1 MSAVFKK
8 YPWIFK
14 SRDCMKKACQ
24 RPAGWHE
31 HLFLQV
37 SWVKKIATL
46 VGPAVTQLP
55 IETALKRW
63 RAGRESWIVVVSAR
77 KNGPWLVGW
86 CMYICI
92 WNIHCICIFIL
103 ITYTNRIYQYTY
115 IYDMATQYFQIF
127 WHFWAKTRTMTW
139 IMLSL
144 LVGIKLPQTHKN
156 HRITRIN
163 QAVPA
168 DLFLWLRLER
178 QDTNR
183 RDPIPT
189 RKFSMWPLYTFATS
203 CDSVSWKIFEN
214 EILLK
219 ERNRHV
225 FFCKPPRC
233 GSGSSRVFT

>member
-1 MSAVFKK
+1 M
-8 YPWIFK
+8 
-14 SRDCMKKACQ
+14 
-24 RPAGWHE
+24 PAA
-31 HLFLQV
+31 
-37 SWVKKIATL
+37 SWMTWTPFSTGQLGEKIATL

-92 WNIHCICIFIL
+92 WIYTVYVMYIYIL

-156 HRITRIN
+156 HRIT
-163 QAVPA
+163 
-168 DLFLWLRLER
+168 ES
-178 QDTNR
+178 T
-183 RDPIPT
+183 
-189 RKFSMWPLYTFATS
+189 KLYLQIFS
-203 CDSVSWKIFEN
+203 CDSGWKGKTPTEEIQFQQEN
-214 EILLK
+214 SLCDLCIHLQH
-219 ERNRHV
+219 HV
-225 FFCKPPRC
+225 TQFLGR
-233 GSGSSRVFT
+233 SSRTRSC